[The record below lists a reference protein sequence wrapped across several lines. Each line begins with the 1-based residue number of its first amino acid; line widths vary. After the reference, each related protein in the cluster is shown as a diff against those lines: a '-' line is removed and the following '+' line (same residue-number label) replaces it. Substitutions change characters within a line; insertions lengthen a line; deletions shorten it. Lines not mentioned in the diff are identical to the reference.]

1 MAGPEREYMCCVCG
15 SSGKAAEMFG
25 LGLWP
30 ASDTEAFQQWF
41 AHPACIKATFDP
53 DMLAPVR
60 EEIEAMWG

>member
-1 MAGPEREYMCCVCG
+1 
-15 SSGKAAEMFG
+15 MFG